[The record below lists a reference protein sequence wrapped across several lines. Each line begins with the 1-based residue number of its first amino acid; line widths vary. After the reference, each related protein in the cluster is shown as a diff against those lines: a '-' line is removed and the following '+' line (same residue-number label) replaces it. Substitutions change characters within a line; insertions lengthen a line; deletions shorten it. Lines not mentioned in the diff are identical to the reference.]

1 MQLIRQNVCHFGE
14 NVLKYLGNTHQLVDV
29 ISLTAQVLH
38 ILLKLDLLIA
48 IIIEKYAL
56 WVH

>member
-14 NVLKYLGNTHQLVDV
+14 NVLKYLGNAHQLVDV

-38 ILLKLDLLIA
+38 ILFKIDLLIA
-48 IIIEKYAL
+48 IIIEK
-56 WVH
+56 